1 MESIEGN
8 FEEGIPYGHAII
20 QWSSMKGEILLQ
32 QGVPNG
38 FYRVE
43 REKDWAVGHFVDGL
57 VKGPCWIIS
66 EGSVRFNLYSLL
78 K

>member
-1 MESIEGN
+1 MESIESK
-8 FEEGIPYGHAII
+8 FEEGIPHGRAII

-66 EGSVRFNLYSLL
+66 EGSVSLIL
-78 K
+78 CSHL